1 MAVQYQDYYKVL
13 GVERDASAKDIKAA
27 YRKLARKW
35 HPDLHT
41 GQKKKDEAEEK
52 FKQINEAYEVL
63 SNPENRSKYDRLGQ
77 NWRNGDNFT
86 PPPDWGEGVHYYRS
100 GDFDSGDMGGF
111 SDFFETLFGGSH
123 RRTAGQDMG
132 GFNTRPMRGQDIE
145 SEIQVTLEE
154 AYNGGTR
161 SLSLTSSKAC
171 SECQGR
177 GIVDH
182 GFCSRCG
189 GTGNIPERKNLEV
202 KIPSGVSEGSIIR
215 LKNQGGD
222 GYAGG
227 SRGDLHLKVRISP
240 HPVFTLKGTDL
251 ESEVLVRPEQAV
263 IGDKVNAVTI
273 DGNVNVTIPPGS
285 HSGQKMRLKEK
296 GMPNKGGGR
305 GDHYLVVKIDI
316 PRDLTEEE
324 KQLYASLKDLRRK

>member
-1 MAVQYQDYYKVL
+1 MAVQYQDYYEVL
-13 GVERDASAKDIKAA
+13 GVGRDAEAKDIKAA

-41 GQKKKDEAEEK
+41 GKKKKDEAEEK

-63 SNPENRSKYDRLGQ
+63 SNPENREKYDRLGK

-86 PPPDWGEGVHYYRS
+86 PPPDWGEGVRYYS
-100 GDFDSGDMGGF
+100 AGDGDMGGF
-111 SDFFETLFGGSH
+111 SDFFETLFGTGG
-123 RRTAGQDMG
+123 RRTAGPDMG
-132 GFNTRPMRGQDIE
+132 GYNSRPMRGQDIE
-145 SEIQVTLEE
+145 SEIEVTLEE
-154 AYNGGTR
+154 AYHGGTR

-171 SECQGR
+171 SACQGR
-177 GIVDH
+177 GIVDR

-189 GTGNIPERKNLEV
+189 GTGSIPERKNLEV
-202 KIPSGVSEGSIIR
+202 KIPPGVSEGSIIR
-215 LKNQGGD
+215 LKNQGGE

-227 SRGDLHLKVRISP
+227 TRGDLHLKVRISP
-240 HPVFTLKGTDL
+240 HPIFTVKGSDL
-251 ESEVLVRPEQAV
+251 ESEVVVMPEQAV
-263 IGDKVNAVTI
+263 IGDKISAATI

-285 HSGQKMRLKEK
+285 HSGRKMRLKGK
-296 GMPNKGGGR
+296 GMPKKGGGR

-316 PRDLTEEE
+316 PQDLTEEE